1 MRAWLKGR
9 PQAQWQSRRF
19 VRAAGAAEQGSIAT
33 KESPADTVERVFR
46 DFQGLDAKQRAL
58 LWQRLWC
65 CKTGKPDLTV
75 DDVILEA
82 LERGDAVTIHDVT
95 KRFVNRVR
103 MRLEKL
109 RVRGVVVREGRGGA
123 HREYTYLLLR
133 PDRAAKALGERG
145 GGLSRATTA
154 RSTPHI

>member
-1 MRAWLKGR
+1 
-9 PQAQWQSRRF
+9 
-19 VRAAGAAEQGSIAT
+19 
-33 KESPADTVERVFR
+33 
-46 DFQGLDAKQRAL
+46 
-58 LWQRLWC
+58 
-65 CKTGKPDLTV
+65 
-75 DDVILEA
+75 
-82 LERGDAVTIHDVT
+82 
-95 KRFVNRVR
+95 VR